1 MSNNIRLLFGGSLVL
16 NAILIVSIIF
26 MMNNQPGDTNTANEP
41 LAQTEPTVVAV
52 TQTPLI
58 VTVVVTPTEPAEEPT
73 IAPSVAPTE
82 TAVPT
87 LIPTDTPTE
96 EAQPTAEPSPTIAPT
111 ATPQPEPTEVVY
123 RGPEWLQYT
132 NRFRAEAGLPLLVEN
147 EDLSEGAANHS
158 YYMIVNNT
166 SSHNEN
172 PSLTGYTDT
181 GAKAGVNGNI
191 AISGVAGTT
200 YYWPIDYWISAAF
213 HTIPLLDPALEY
225 VGYGEH
231 NDASSSFGMAATM
244 DVKSGLRADAE
255 GVVYPIMFPRDG
267 GETWV
272 RSYSM
277 PEFPNTAAGC
287 SGYQKPTGAPIIL
300 LLGDGENTPQVR
312 ETRLEED
319 GNIIPHCVF
328 DETDYYNP
336 DAYWQEIGREILDKH
351 DAVVL
356 LPRSPLKVGQTY
368 TAFVNNGGEE
378 IEWSFQVVESPLLT
392 KNATSE

>member
-1 MSNNIRLLFGGSLVL
+1 MSNNTRLFLGGSLVL

-26 MMNNQPGDTNTANEP
+26 MMINQPGDTNTANEP
-41 LAQTEPTVVAV
+41 LVQIEPTVVEI
-52 TQTPLI
+52 TQTPVI
-58 VTVVVTPTEPAEEPT
+58 VTVVVTPTEPAQEPT
-73 IAPSVAPTE
+73 IAATE

-87 LIPTDTPTE
+87 LIPTETPTE
-96 EAQPTAEPSPTIAPT
+96 EAQPTTEPSPTIAPT

-123 RGPEWLQYT
+123 TGPDWLKYT
-132 NRFRAEAGLPLLVEN
+132 NRFRAQAGLPLLVEN
-147 EDLSEGAANHS
+147 KRLSEGAANHS
-158 YYMIVNNT
+158 YYMVVNNI

-172 PSLTGYTDT
+172 PSLPGYTDT
-181 GAKAGVNGNI
+181 GAQAGVNGNI

-200 YYWPIDYWISAAF
+200 YSWPIDYWISAAF
-213 HTIPLLDPALEY
+213 HIIPLLNPALEY

-231 NDASSSFGMAATM
+231 SDFSSNFGMVATM
-244 DVKSGLRADAE
+244 DVKSGLRAEAAD
-255 GVVYPIMFPRDG
+255 VDYPIMFPRDG

-272 RSYSM
+272 RSYGM

-300 LLGDGENTPQVR
+300 LLGDGENTPQIR
-312 ETRLEED
+312 ETRLEEN
-319 GNIIPHCVF
+319 GNIIPHCAF

-336 DAYWQEIGREILDKH
+336 DAYWQEIGREILDKN
-351 DAVVL
+351 DTVVI

-368 TAFVNNGGEE
+368 TVFVNNGGEA

-392 KNATSE
+392 KKEASE